1 MKIIKFKNISGLSLG
16 LMSSMLPVMAQAQ
29 TSTTTFGSMAGTYAT
44 QINSVAHL
52 LIIVAF
58 LAGLGLVFF
67 GLMKLKKASDSAGR
81 DSYMPGIV
89 SIAIGGLAVGLPALL
104 GVGYATMFNGS
115 GTNSGPQEGSVN
127 IN

>member
-29 TSTTTFGSMAGTYAT
+29 TSTTFGSMAGTYAT
-44 QINSVAHL
+44 QINSVANL
-52 LIIVAF
+52 LVIVAF

-104 GVGYATMFNGS
+104 GIGYATMFNGS
-115 GTNSGPQEGSVN
+115 GTNSGPQEGSVS
-127 IN
+127 IK